1 MTGDDYGRVL
11 YLALLLVAVG
21 GDFIAESRQNLGQ
34 TLRHAVIWGLIFIGV
49 LAGFGLWKDIRNDII
64 PRQTLLQDSGQI
76 ELPRAEDGHFYA
88 TLMMNGQPVEFVVDT
103 GASQI
108 VLTQDDAKR
117 IGLQLSELRYFGR
130 AMTANGEVRTAPAKI
145 VKVDLMGI
153 TDRNIEVW
161 VNEGEMFRSLLGNDY
176 LRLFETIE
184 IKQDEL
190 ILTR

>member
-21 GDFIAESRQNLGQ
+21 GYFIAESRQNLGQ